1 MASDMKALEHLEEI
15 SNNLDDIRKELS
27 AVSSALLNIC
37 LLYTSPSPR
46 DS

>member
-27 AVSSALLNIC
+27 AVSSALLNIAHY
-37 LLYTSPSPR
+37 LKELSENSR
-46 DS
+46 